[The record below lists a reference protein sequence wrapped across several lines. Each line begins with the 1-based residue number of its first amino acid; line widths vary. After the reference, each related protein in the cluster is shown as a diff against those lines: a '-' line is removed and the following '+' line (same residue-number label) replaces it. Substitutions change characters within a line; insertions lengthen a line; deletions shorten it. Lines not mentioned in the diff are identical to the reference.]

1 MMTHSLSA
9 ALGKLEN
16 YMLRYIFRSWLI
28 FSASACSVCTDAWVW
43 LEGKNMITWQ
53 ESVFVVFVYLC
64 FCWDAWVCL
73 KMISRQES
81 EGKGCLAFCYS
92 SRASAD
98 VAPTEREI
106 RRRRLTSQSKKTKD
120 FLMSQSK
127 KTKSLLTSQP
137 KNTKGFLTSRS
148 KKTKGFLTSQS
159 KWILLPL
166 FFWLSLC
173 GLDC

>member
-1 MMTHSLSA
+1 
-9 ALGKLEN
+9 
-16 YMLRYIFRSWLI
+16 
-28 FSASACSVCTDAWVW
+28 
-43 LEGKNMITWQ
+43 
-53 ESVFVVFVYLC
+53 
-64 FCWDAWVCL
+64 
-73 KMISRQES
+73 MISRQES

-92 SRASAD
+92 STASAD

-127 KTKSLLTSQP
+127 KTKSFLTSQP

-148 KKTKGFLTSQS
+148 KKTIGFLTSKPKKTKGFLTSQSKKTKDFLTSQS

-173 GLDC
+173 GLDWTKKLGVV

>member
-1 MMTHSLSA
+1 MFWNIFLKVGWFSSA
-9 ALGKLEN
+9 
-16 YMLRYIFRSWLI
+16 FV
-28 FSASACSVCTDAWVW
+28 CSVCADASVW
-43 LEGKNMITWQ
+43 LDVKNMITWQ

-92 SRASAD
+92 STASAD

-106 RRRRLTSQSKKTKD
+106 RRRRLTSQFKKTKD

-127 KTKSLLTSQP
+127 KTKSFLTSQSKKTKDILTSQP
-137 KNTKGFLTSRS
+137 KKTNPFFTSR
-148 KKTKGFLTSQS
+148 S

-166 FFWLSLC
+166 FFWLFLC
-173 GLDC
+173 GLDWTKKLGVV